1 MSMRRKFTL
10 GRDRNC
16 DIPLADDSVSSRH
29 AELEFLQDGKL
40 LLTDC
45 RSTNGTFLLGTGGEA
60 RRISQSLVSPLDQ
73 VRLGGVTLALR
84 DLIEAL
90 RLKAAIPVPGALG
103 VPPGEP
109 EAPRV
114 KGHHLLRCPCGGIK
128 AADAPCPECGR

>member
-10 GRDRNC
+10 GRDRTC
-16 DIPLADDSVSSRH
+16 DIPLADDSVSSHH

-45 RSTNGTFLLGTGGEA
+45 RSTNGTFLLGPGGQA

-73 VRLGGVTLALR
+73 IRLGGVTMALR

-90 RLKAAIPVPGALG
+90 RLKSAIPVPRALG
-103 VPPGEP
+103 MPPGKP

-114 KGHHLLRCPCGGIK
+114 KEHHLLRCPCGGIK
-128 AADAPCPECGR
+128 AANAPCPECGQ